1 MSVNIVIFH
10 TIMVQHALMNVQVLV
25 LNVVFVK
32 MVLSALET
40 ARIVLVDMA
49 DLNVRL
55 VRQVFMDRNASL
67 SAVSLAR
74 AMDIVS
80 MVWTVLVVSH
90 AMMDLS

>member
-40 ARIVLVDMA
+40 ARIFLVDMA